1 VVGSGE
7 AGEDASQKITSL
19 KRLLDKKKKN
29 RTGYED
35 EKHVLYDET
44 TFFDYLES
52 EDPYEYLT
60 KFNRLIIDEKSKDIL
75 KKHEQALKPPTDLEL
90 VVQDIKV
97 LGRREFSHLLRL
109 RHKYQLMN
117 KRNNQAIEQK
127 EKAAAREAAGPVDE
141 EALIDAEL
149 ERTIKRI
156 EQQKKR
162 QAKKD
167 KERE

>member
-1 VVGSGE
+1 MVGSGE

-60 KFNRLIIDEKSKDIL
+60 KFNRVSHFPL
-75 KKHEQALKPPTDLEL
+75 KLLFNHALFF
-90 VVQDIKV
+90 VY
-97 LGRREFSHLLRL
+97 S
-109 RHKYQLMN
+109 
-117 KRNNQAIEQK
+117 
-127 EKAAAREAAGPVDE
+127 
-141 EALIDAEL
+141 
-149 ERTIKRI
+149 
-156 EQQKKR
+156 
-162 QAKKD
+162 
-167 KERE
+167 